1 MGGLFS
7 APPPPA
13 PLSLPAA
20 PDPAIEARKKRL
32 EEIERRRRGRAGTI
46 ATSPRGLLGLSDNAP
61 KRKSLLGE

>member
-7 APPPPA
+7 SPSLPPP
-13 PLSLPAA
+13 LPMPSVA
-20 PDPAIEARKKRL
+20 DPEVEARKKRL

-46 ATSPRGLLGLSDNAP
+46 ATTPRGLLSLGNNMP